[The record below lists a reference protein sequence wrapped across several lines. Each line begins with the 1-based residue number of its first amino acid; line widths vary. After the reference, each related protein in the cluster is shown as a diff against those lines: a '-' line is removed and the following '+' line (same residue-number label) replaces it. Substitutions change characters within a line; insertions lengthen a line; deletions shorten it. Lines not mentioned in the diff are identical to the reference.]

1 MDPFI
6 ISEDG
11 KRLKNTYP
19 CPEELCTMAKSAP
32 DSEKFGIVQQWLSEG
47 IPYCF
52 RECPLLYEAI
62 RGWLARAIKIH
73 AKEITLIGS
82 ARIGYSL
89 APGDDYGR
97 PFNNSS
103 DLDFS
108 AISSVLFE
116 KCVAAFKLWLDDY
129 QNGRILPRN
138 PTEESYW
145 KDNVMRVPKNI
156 AWGFIDPYKIPIWSA
171 TGKRY
176 QIACD
181 ILDSLYRLHIKIETT
196 EYAPRVREVTIRVYR
211 DWWAAI
217 KRFKINFS
225 RIAES
230 N

>member
-1 MDPFI
+1 MQPFI

-11 KRLKNTYP
+11 KRLKNIYP
-19 CPEELCTMAKSAP
+19 CPEELRTMAKSVI
-32 DSEKFGIVQQWLSEG
+32 DSEKFGIVRQWLSEG

-62 RGWLARAIKIH
+62 REWLARAIDIH

-97 PFNNSS
+97 PFNDSS

-108 AISSVLFE
+108 AISSVLF
-116 KCVAAFKLWLDDY
+116 KNCVAAFELWFGDY

-138 PTEESYW
+138 PTEEFWW
-145 KDNVMRVPKNI
+145 KNNATSVPNNI
-156 AWGFIDPYKIPIWSA
+156 TRGFIDPHKIP
-171 TGKRY
+171 TRKKY
-176 QIACD
+176 QIAVK
-181 ILDSLYRLHIKIETT
+181 ILDSVYRLHRKLKTT
-196 EYAPRVREVTIRVYR
+196 EYAPRISKVTIRVYR
-211 DWWAAI
+211 DWWTAI
-217 KRFKINFS
+217 KQFKFNFS
-225 RIAES
+225 RIAEH

>member
-1 MDPFI
+1 MQPFI
-6 ISEDG
+6 ISENG
-11 KRLKNTYP
+11 KRLKDIYP
-19 CPEELCTMAKSAP
+19 CPEELHTIAKSVT

-62 RGWLARAIKIH
+62 RGWLARAIEIH

-89 APGDDYGR
+89 APNDEYGR
-97 PFNNSS
+97 PFNNRS

-108 AISSVLFE
+108 VISSVLFE
-116 KCVAAFKLWLDDY
+116 NCVAAFELWLDDY
-129 QNGRILPRN
+129 KNGRVSPRN
-138 PTEESYW
+138 PNQEFFW
-145 KDNVMRVPKNI
+145 KSNATSVPNNI
-156 AWGFIDPYKIPIWSA
+156 TRGFIDPHKIP
-171 TGKRY
+171 THKRY

-181 ILDSLYRLHIKIETT
+181 ILDSRFRLHEKLKMTG
-196 EYAPRVREVTIRVYR
+196 YAPRVRKVTIRVYR

-217 KRFKINFS
+217 RQFKINFS
-225 RIAES
+225 MIAEY

>member
-1 MDPFI
+1 MRPFI

-11 KRLKNTYP
+11 KRLKNIYP
-19 CPEELCTMAKSAP
+19 CPEELRTTAKSVT

-62 RGWLARAIKIH
+62 RGWLARAIEIH

-97 PFNNSS
+97 PFNDSS

-116 KCVAAFKLWLDDY
+116 NCVAVFELWFGDY

-138 PTEESYW
+138 RTEEFFW
-145 KDNVMRVPKNI
+145 KSNATSVPNNI
-156 AWGFIDPYKIPIWSA
+156 TRGFIDPHKIP
-171 TGKRY
+171 TRKRY

-181 ILDSLYRLHIKIETT
+181 ILDSLYRLHKKLKTT
-196 EYAPRVREVTIRVYR
+196 EYAPRVRKVTIRVYR

-217 KRFKINFS
+217 KQFKINFS

>member
-1 MDPFI
+1 MQPFI

-11 KRLKNTYP
+11 KRLKDIYP
-19 CPEELCTMAKSAP
+19 CPEELRTTAKSVT

-97 PFNNSS
+97 PFSKSS

-108 AISSVLFE
+108 VISSVLF
-116 KCVAAFKLWLDDY
+116 KNCVAVFELWFDDY
-129 QNGRILPRN
+129 KNGRILPRN
-138 PTEESYW
+138 PTEKSYW
-145 KDNVMRVPKNI
+145 KDNATRVPNNI
-156 AWGFIDPYKIPIWSA
+156 RWGFIDPHKIP
-171 TGKRY
+171 TRPEY

-181 ILDSLYRLHIKIETT
+181 ILDSLYRLHEKLKMTG
-196 EYAPRVREVTIRVYR
+196 YAPRVRKMTIRVYR

-225 RIAES
+225 RITES

>member
-1 MDPFI
+1 MEPFI

-11 KRLKNTYP
+11 KRLKNIYP
-19 CPEELCTMAKSAP
+19 CPEELRTIAKSVT
-32 DSEKFGIVQQWLSEG
+32 DREKIGIVQQWLSEG

-62 RGWLARAIKIH
+62 RGWLAKAIEIQ

-97 PFNNSS
+97 PFNNRS

-108 AISSVLFE
+108 VISSVLFDN
-116 KCVAAFKLWLDDY
+116 CVAAFELWLGDY
-129 QNGRILPRN
+129 QNGRVSPTN
-138 PTEESYW
+138 PTQGFWW
-145 KDNVMRVPKNI
+145 KNNATGVPNNI
-156 AWGFIDPYKIPIWSA
+156 TRGFIDPKKIP
-171 TGKRY
+171 TLKRY

-181 ILDSLYRLHIKIETT
+181 IVDSLYRLHRKIKMTG
-196 EYAPRVREVTIRVYR
+196 YAPRVREVTIRVYR

-217 KRFKINFS
+217 RQFKINFS
-225 RIAES
+225 MIA
-230 N
+230 

>member
-1 MDPFI
+1 MQPFI

-11 KRLKNTYP
+11 KRLRNIYP
-19 CPEELCTMAKSAP
+19 CPEELRTMAKSVT
-32 DSEKFGIVQQWLSEG
+32 DREKSGIVQQWVSEG

-62 RGWLARAIKIH
+62 RGWLARAIGIQ

-97 PFNNSS
+97 SFNDSS
-103 DLDFS
+103 DLDFC

-129 QNGRILPRN
+129 QNGRILPIN
-138 PTEESYW
+138 PTEKSYW
-145 KDNVMRVPKNI
+145 KDNATRVPNNI
-156 AWGFIDPYKIPIWSA
+156 RWGFIDPHKIP
-171 TGKRY
+171 TRPEY
-176 QIACD
+176 QIAGD
-181 ILDSLYRLHIKIETT
+181 IHDSLYRLHKKIKMTG
-196 EYAPRVREVTIRVYR
+196 YAPRVRGVTIRVYG

-217 KRFKINFS
+217 RQFKINFS
-225 RIAES
+225 MIA
-230 N
+230 

>member
-1 MDPFI
+1 MRPFI

-11 KRLKNTYP
+11 KRLKNIYP
-19 CPEELCTMAKSAP
+19 CPEELRTMAKSVP

-62 RGWLARAIKIH
+62 RRWLARAIEIH

-97 PFNNSS
+97 PFNDRS

-138 PTEESYW
+138 PTEKSHW
-145 KDNVMRVPKNI
+145 KNNATGVRNNI
-156 AWGFIDPYKIPIWSA
+156 TRGFIDPHKIP
-171 TGKRY
+171 TLNRY
-176 QIACD
+176 RIAGD
-181 ILDSLYRLHIKIETT
+181 ILDSLYRLHRKIMTT
-196 EYAPRVREVTIRVYR
+196 KHAPRVSKVTIRLYR
-211 DWWAAI
+211 DWWAATEQ
-217 KRFKINFS
+217 FKINFS

-230 N
+230 KRVG

>member
-1 MDPFI
+1 MRPFI
-6 ISEDG
+6 ISEGG
-11 KRLKNTYP
+11 KRLKNIYP
-19 CPEELCTMAKSAP
+19 CPEELRTAAKSVT

-62 RGWLARAIKIH
+62 RGWLARAIEVH

-89 APGDDYGR
+89 ASRDDYGR

-116 KCVAAFKLWLDDY
+116 NCVAAFELWLGDY

-145 KDNVMRVPKNI
+145 KDNAMCVPKNI
-156 AWGFIDPYKIPIWSA
+156 TWGFIDPHKIPTWSA
-171 TGKRY
+171 NGKRY
-176 QIACD
+176 QIAGD
-181 ILDSLYRLHIKIETT
+181 ILDSLYRP
-196 EYAPRVREVTIRVYR
+196 A
-211 DWWAAI
+211 
-217 KRFKINFS
+217 
-225 RIAES
+225 
-230 N
+230 

>member
-1 MDPFI
+1 MQPFI

-11 KRLKNTYP
+11 KRLKNIYP
-19 CPEELCTMAKSAP
+19 CPEELRTIAKSVP
-32 DSEKFGIVQQWLSEG
+32 DSEKFGIVRQWVSEG

-62 RGWLARAIKIH
+62 RGWLARAIEIH

-97 PFNNSS
+97 PFNDTS
-103 DLDFS
+103 DMDLS

-116 KCVAAFKLWLDDY
+116 KCVVAYRLWLDDY
-129 QNGRILPRN
+129 QKGRVLPGN
-138 PTEESYW
+138 PTEQFYW
-145 KDNVMRVPKNI
+145 KSNARSVPNNI
-156 AWGFIDPYKIPIWSA
+156 TWGFIDPHKIP
-171 TGKRY
+171 THQRY
-176 QIACD
+176 QIAGD
-181 ILDSLYRLHIKIETT
+181 ILDSLYRLHKKIKMTQ
-196 EYAPRVREVTIRVYR
+196 YAPRVRKVTIRVYR

-217 KRFKINFS
+217 RQFKINFS
-225 RIAES
+225 RIAER

>member
-1 MDPFI
+1 MRPFI

-19 CPEELCTMAKSAP
+19 CPEELRTIAKSVT
-32 DSEKFGIVQQWLSEG
+32 DREKIGIVQQWLSEG

-62 RGWLARAIKIH
+62 RGWLAKAIEIQ

-97 PFNNSS
+97 PFNNRS
-103 DLDFS
+103 DLDFGV
-108 AISSVLFE
+108 ISSVLFDN
-116 KCVAAFKLWLDDY
+116 CVAAFELWLGDY
-129 QNGRILPRN
+129 QNGRVSPTN
-138 PTEESYW
+138 PTQGFWW
-145 KDNVMRVPKNI
+145 KNNATGVPNNI
-156 AWGFIDPYKIPIWSA
+156 TRGFIDPKKIP
-171 TGKRY
+171 TLKRY

-181 ILDSLYRLHIKIETT
+181 IVDSLYRLHRKIKMTG
-196 EYAPRVREVTIRVYR
+196 YAPRVREVTIRVYR

-217 KRFKINFS
+217 RQFKINFS
-225 RIAES
+225 MIA
-230 N
+230 